1 MVKKEF
7 RDTLRTLF
15 FCSCLFLIVPIAK
28 LLDWQLFHGQWEL
41 SGIWQPVFTA
51 VVILFAA
58 YSGIS
63 IFQAEKKDRALEYL
77 FSLPLPKWKIITV
90 KVVPR
95 FLTVLLLVAAGR
107 VVSVFN
113 NGLVDGL
120 SIVILFIFAVFMS
133 LPVDSLLN
141 GLLGIIVLN
150 IVLYYSSLLLSYLTM
165 TRHWFGSEV
174 PLPWLSY
181 GLPLV
186 LLMTPLAAA
195 FVLTVKNL
203 DLKPRKW
210 QVKPYLVIALPAV
223 ILLFSFIF
231 VFLWGYTKWIW
242 GR

>member
-7 RDTLRTLF
+7 RDTLRTLC

-41 SGIWQPVFTA
+41 SGIWQPVFIA

-58 YSGIS
+58 YSGMS

-77 FSLPLPKWKIITV
+77 FSLPLSKWKIITA

-95 FLTVLLLVAAGR
+95 FLTVLLLVVVGR
-107 VVSVFN
+107 VVSVFK

-120 SIVILFIFAVFMS
+120 SILILFIFAVFLS

-141 GLLGIIVLN
+141 GLLGVIILN

-165 TRHWFGSEV
+165 TRHWFGSEA
-174 PLPWLSY
+174 PLPWLSF

-186 LLMTPLAAA
+186 LLMVPLAAA

-223 ILLFSFIF
+223 LLLISLIF
-231 VFLWGYTKWIW
+231 VFFGGYTKWVW